1 MWKTGV
7 HVQPQIQ
14 GFSSIGPI
22 NLEYSPKYGDFPKH
36 GSSIL
41 SWDQHPRLQPFP
53 SLVSSIYLQPSKD
66 LHFFWWNQRKCASH
80 TVRYRGAF
88 GALHSLCGI
97 PALALAQAP
106 GHANDEATWDNGH
119 LIINKVP
126 AHLVFGILLISH
138 IILTFNEFFFAILS
152 GILNSTWQNFY
163 TYLWHSIRR
172 IFLPR
177 AQHTKTQTQTDT
189 DTRTHTFWQRFW
201 HFKSNV
207 FFWHVFKFIKL
218 AYYI

>member
-1 MWKTGV
+1 MGIFPNMDPV
-7 HVQPQIQ
+7 SLA
-14 GFSSIGPI
+14 GI
-22 NLEYSPKYGDFPKH
+22 NTPDCNHF
-36 GSSIL
+36 
-41 SWDQHPRLQPFP
+41 HPLCQAFTSNPLRTF
-53 SLVSSIYLQPSKD
+53 I
-66 LHFFWWNQRKCASH
+66 FFWWNQRKCASH

-189 DTRTHTFWQRFW
+189 DTDTRTHTFWQRFW